1 MTELAGVLPVI
12 STPFTESLELDS
24 AGLARELDWLLLNG
38 ADGVVVAMV
47 SELPRLT
54 LGERLELGEAVIDG
68 IAGRGHV
75 VLSVGAE
82 STDQAVRYTQH
93 AVQAGASA
101 VMANPP
107 LTVSAGTEQLRGY
120 FRSIIDAAEQV
131 PVVVQDASGYIGTAI
146 GLDLLAQLFDE
157 YGPERVMFKPEA
169 QPLGPRLSKLL
180 EITGGEAK
188 VFEGSGGVALMESFR
203 RGIVGTM
210 PGADL
215 IWAISTLW
223 KALEAG
229 DFARAYEVTGALAP
243 LLASLSSLD
252 SYVAVEKYLL
262 VKQGVIDHEH
272 RRQPTDFDFDEISRA
287 ETDELFARL
296 AAVAGGPRVLLQR

>member
-1 MTELAGVLPVI
+1 MSLLSGVLPVI
-12 STPFTESLELDS
+12 ATPFTESLELDK
-24 AGLARELDWLLLNG
+24 AGLHREIDWLLLNG

-47 SELPRLT
+47 SELPRLSPR
-54 LGERLELGEAVIDG
+54 ERIELGEAVVERV
-68 IAGRGHV
+68 AGGAYS

-82 STDQAVRYTQH
+82 STDQAVRYTRH
-93 AVQAGASA
+93 AVRSGASA

-107 LTVSAGTEQLRGY
+107 LTVSVGTDQLRAY
-120 FRSIIDAAEQV
+120 FRSIIDAAEHL
-131 PVVVQDASGYIGTAI
+131 PVVVQDASGYIGTPI

-157 YGPERVMFKPEA
+157 YGPERLMFKPEA

-188 VFEGSGGVALMESFR
+188 VFEGSGGVALLESFR

-223 KALEAG
+223 RALSDG
-229 DFARAYEVTGALAP
+229 DFARAYEVTAALAP

-262 VKQGVIDHEH
+262 VKQGVFDHEY
-272 RRQPTDFDFDEISRA
+272 RRQPTDFDFDHIARA
-287 ETDELFARL
+287 ETDELFDRL
-296 AAVAGGPRVLLQR
+296 AAVAGGPRILQQR

>member
-1 MTELAGVLPVI
+1 MNQLSGVLPVI
-12 STPFTESLELDS
+12 STPFTQSLELDK
-24 AGLARELDWLLLNG
+24 AGLDREIDWLLLNG

-54 LGERLELGEAVIDG
+54 HRERLELGEAVVERV
-68 IAGRGHV
+68 AGGAHT

-93 AVQAGASA
+93 AVRSGASA

-107 LTVSAGTEQLRGY
+107 LTVSAGTEQLRAY
-120 FRSIIDAAEQV
+120 YRSIIEAAGPLPTV
-131 PVVVQDASGYIGTAI
+131 IQDASGYIGTPI
-146 GLDLLAQLFDE
+146 SLDLLAQLFEE

-180 EITGGEAK
+180 EITDGEAR
-188 VFEGSGGVALMESFR
+188 VFEGSGGVALLESFR

-215 IWAISTLW
+215 IWAISALW
-223 KALEAG
+223 RALNDG
-229 DFARAYEVTGALAP
+229 DFTRAYEVTAALVP

-262 VKQGVIDHEH
+262 VKQGIIDHEY
-272 RRQPTDFDFDEISRA
+272 RRQPTDFDFDAIARA
-287 ETDELFARL
+287 EMDELFDRL
-296 AAVAGGPRVLLQR
+296 AAVAGGPRILQKR

>member
-1 MTELAGVLPVI
+1 MRPLSGVLPVI
-12 STPFTESLELDS
+12 STPFTETLELDRN
-24 AGLARELDWLLLNG
+24 GLDRELDWLLLNG

-54 LGERLELGEAVIDG
+54 PVERQELGEAVIDR
-68 IAGRGHV
+68 IAGGAHT

-82 STDQAVRYTQH
+82 STDQAVRYTRH
-93 AVQAGASA
+93 AVRSGASA

-107 LTVSAGTEQLRGY
+107 LTVSVGTDQLRGY
-120 FRSIIDAAEQV
+120 FRSIVDAAEHM
-131 PVVVQDASGYIGTAI
+131 PVVIQDASGYIGTPI

-188 VFEGSGGVALMESFR
+188 VFEGSGGVALLESFR

-215 IWAISTLW
+215 IWAISALW
-223 KALEAG
+223 RALSDG
-229 DFARAYEVTGALAP
+229 DFARAYDVTAALVP
-243 LLASLSSLD
+243 LLSSLSSLD

-262 VKQGVIDHEH
+262 VKQGVIDSEY
-272 RRQPTDFDFDEISRA
+272 RRQPTDFDFDEIARA
-287 ETDELFARL
+287 ETDELFDRL
-296 AAVAGGPRVLLQR
+296 VTIAGGPRILQER

>member
-1 MTELAGVLPVI
+1 MSPLSGVLPVI
-12 STPFTESLELDS
+12 STPFTETLELDR
-24 AGLARELDWLLLNG
+24 ADLNRELDWLLLNG

-54 LGERLELGEAVIDG
+54 PVERKELGEAVIDR
-68 IAGRGHV
+68 IAGRGHT

-82 STDQAVRYTQH
+82 STDQAVRYTRH
-93 AVQAGASA
+93 AVRNGASA

-107 LTVSAGTEQLRGY
+107 LTVSVGTDQLRVY
-120 FRSIIDAAEQV
+120 FRSIIDAAGHL
-131 PVVVQDASGYIGTAI
+131 PVVIQDASGYIGTPI

-188 VFEGSGGVALMESFR
+188 VFEGSGGVALLESFR

-215 IWAISTLW
+215 IWAISALW
-223 KALEAG
+223 RALSDG
-229 DFARAYEVTGALAP
+229 DFARAYDVTAALVP
-243 LLASLSSLD
+243 LLSPLSSLD

-262 VKQGVIDHEH
+262 VKQGVIDGEY
-272 RRQPTDFDFDEISRA
+272 RRQPTDFDFDEIARA
-287 ETDELFARL
+287 ETDELFDRL
-296 AAVAGGPRVLLQR
+296 AMVAGGPRILQER